1 MTQLSSKFDF
11 EDLDESKNSE
21 LKTLP
26 NAFDDTKDE
35 ISFTKS
41 LIISLILHP
50 LCVFLIWLSVV
61 VLTLLGLIIPQADRP
76 DWKKKDL
83 EFVIVTNEA
92 DPIDK
97 NTKYRSDRNS
107 RAGGKHDPTKRVS
120 EPSPSP
126 SPAPKAPSP
135 APAPAPQPVQKPTPK
150 PAPQQPVKKP
160 VQKPVQQT
168 PAPVQKPVQQPKPA
182 PAKPVQAPAQKP
194 IFKPTA
200 ELPKPSMPKLATA
213 PKSPFSVAVPK
224 TNAPVGPR
232 PSAGGGTAS
241 GGTTASG
248 GGTSKG
254 TGSYMPSPQLSPSR
268 GSGSGT
274 SGSRSGS
281 GSNAARGSGGYG
293 TGNMGNPGPGN
304 PSGPPGIDAIKS
316 PNWGPYMRDL
326 ERRIKQNWN
335 PPKGDAS
342 KRVVVMFKIGRDGR
356 LLSIR
361 IGKSSGSVSND
372 DAAKAAIEL
381 TAPFKPL
388 PPEFKGSSID
398 IEFTFDYNVLG
409 ASYR

>member
-1 MTQLSSKFDF
+1 MTQLRSKFDL
-11 EDLDESKNSE
+11 EDTDEPTKYG

-26 NAFDDTKDE
+26 N
-35 ISFTKS
+35 

-50 LCVFLIWLSVV
+50 LCVFLIWLTILA
-61 VLTLLGLIIPQADRP
+61 LTLLGLVIPRADRP

-92 DPIDK
+92 EPIDK

-120 EPSPSP
+120 EPSPAP
-126 SPAPKAPSP
+126 SPAQSPSP
-135 APAPAPQPVQKPTPK
+135 APAPAPKQPVQKPA
-150 PAPQQPVKKP
+150 PAPKAVQKP
-160 VQKPVQQT
+160 VQKPVQQ
-168 PAPVQKPVQQPKPA
+168 APQVQKPIPKPA
-182 PAKPVQAPAQKP
+182 PQPA
-194 IFKPTA
+194 KPTA
-200 ELPKPSMPKLATA
+200 PVQRPVYKPTTEPPRPAMPKLATA

-224 TNAPVGPR
+224 TEAPVGPR
-232 PSAGGGTAS
+232 PSAGTGTS
-241 GGTTASG
+241 TGTLAQG
-248 GGTSKG
+248 GGSSRG
-254 TGSYMPSPQLSPSR
+254 TGTGMPSPQLSPSR
-268 GSGSGT
+268 GTGSSGSGT
-274 SGSRSGS
+274 TSGTGRPGSRGT
-281 GSNAARGSGGYG
+281 GYG
-293 TGNMGNPGPGN
+293 TGSMGNPGPGN

-316 PNWGPYMRDL
+316 PDWGPYMREL
-326 ERRIKQNWN
+326 ERRIKRNWN

-342 KRVVVMFKIGRDGR
+342 KRVVVLFKIGRDGR

-361 IGKSSGSVSND
+361 VSKSSGSISND

-388 PPEFKGSSID
+388 PPEFKGSNID

>member
-1 MTQLSSKFDF
+1 MTQLRSKFDL
-11 EDLDESKNSE
+11 EDTDEPTKYG

-26 NAFDDTKDE
+26 NSFSDTKDE
-35 ISFTKS
+35 VSFAKS

-50 LCVFLIWLSVV
+50 LCVFLIWLTILA
-61 VLTLLGLIIPQADRP
+61 LTLLGLVIPRADRP

-92 DPIDK
+92 EPIDK

-120 EPSPSP
+120 EPSPAP
-126 SPAPKAPSP
+126 SPAQSPSP
-135 APAPAPQPVQKPTPK
+135 APAPAPKQPVQKPA
-150 PAPQQPVKKP
+150 PAPKAVQKP
-160 VQKPVQQT
+160 VQKPVQQ
-168 PAPVQKPVQQPKPA
+168 APQVQKPIPKPA
-182 PAKPVQAPAQKP
+182 PQPA
-194 IFKPTA
+194 KPTA
-200 ELPKPSMPKLATA
+200 PVQRPVYKPTTEPPRPAMPKLATA

-224 TNAPVGPR
+224 TEAPVGPR
-232 PSAGGGTAS
+232 PSAGTGTS
-241 GGTTASG
+241 TGTLAQG
-248 GGTSKG
+248 GGSSRG
-254 TGSYMPSPQLSPSR
+254 TGTGMPSPQLSPSR
-268 GSGSGT
+268 GTGSSGSGT
-274 SGSRSGS
+274 TSGTGGTGSRGT
-281 GSNAARGSGGYG
+281 GYG
-293 TGNMGNPGPGN
+293 TGSMGNPGPGN

-316 PNWGPYMRDL
+316 PDWGPYMREL
-326 ERRIKQNWN
+326 ERRIKRNWN

-342 KRVVVMFKIGRDGR
+342 KRVVVLFKIGRDGR

-361 IGKSSGSVSND
+361 VSKSSGSISND

-388 PPEFKGSSID
+388 PPEFKGSNID

>member
-1 MTQLSSKFDF
+1 MTQTSSKFDF
-11 EDLDESKNSE
+11 EDLDKSACSGV
-21 LKTLP
+21 KTLP
-26 NAFDDTKDE
+26 NAFDNSKDE
-35 ISFTKS
+35 MSFAKS

-50 LCVFLIWLSVV
+50 LCVFLIWLIIIG
-61 VLTLLGLIIPQADRP
+61 LTFLGLIIPKADRP

-92 DPIDK
+92 EPINKD
-97 NTKYRSDRNS
+97 TKYRSDRNS
-107 RAGGKHDPTKRVS
+107 RAGGKHDPNKRVS

-126 SPAPKAPSP
+126 SPAPAAKTP
-135 APAPAPQPVQKPTPK
+135 APAPAPAPAQKPKQQAPAPQVQKPI
-150 PAPQQPVKKP
+150 QQ
-160 VQKPVQQT
+160 
-168 PAPVQKPVQQPKPA
+168 PVQKPVQQPAPVQKPKPA
-182 PAKPVQAPAQKP
+182 PAKPAQAQAPVQRPVYKP
-194 IFKPTA
+194 SA
-200 ELPKPSMPKLATA
+200 EPPKPAMPKLATA

-232 PSAGGGTAS
+232 PMAGSGTTAGTPSSGGGTAAGRGS
-241 GGTTASG
+241 GN
-248 GGTSKG
+248 
-254 TGSYMPSPQLSPSR
+254 YMPSPQLSPST
-268 GSGSGT
+268 GSGT
-274 SGSRSGS
+274 GSSGGRGS
-281 GSNAARGSGGYG
+281 SSAPARGTGGYG

-304 PSGPPGIDAIKS
+304 PSGPPGIDAVKS

-342 KRVVVMFKIGRDGR
+342 KRVVVLFKIGRDGR

-388 PPEFKGSSID
+388 PPEFKGNSID

>member
-1 MTQLSSKFDF
+1 MTQISSKYDF
-11 EDLDESKNSE
+11 EDLENSVE
-21 LKTLP
+21 EGLKTLP
-26 NAFDDTKDE
+26 NSFSDTKDE
-35 ISFTKS
+35 VSFLKS
-41 LIISLILHP
+41 LVISLILHP
-50 LCVFLIWLSVV
+50 LCVFLIWLIVIG
-61 VLTLLGLIIPQADRP
+61 LTFLGLIIPKADRP

-92 DPIDK
+92 EPINK

-107 RAGGKHDPTKRVS
+107 RAGGKHDPNKKVS

-126 SPAPKAPSP
+126 SPAPAAKTPAPAPSP
-135 APAPAPQPVQKPTPK
+135 APVQKTQPK
-150 PAPQQPVKKP
+150 PAPQPQPVQKP
-160 VQKPVQQT
+160 VQKPVQQA
-168 PAPVQKPVQQPKPA
+168 PAPVQKPKPA
-182 PAKPVQAPAQKP
+182 PPKPSQAPAQRP
-194 IFKPTA
+194 VYKPTA
-200 ELPKPSMPKLATA
+200 EAPKPSMPKLATA
-213 PKSPFSVAVPK
+213 PKSPFSVTVPK
-224 TNAPVGPR
+224 TNAPVGPK
-232 PSAGGGTAS
+232 PMAGNGTATGGQTS
-241 GGTTASG
+241 GGS
-248 GGTSKG
+248 TSKG

-268 GSGSGT
+268 GTG
-274 SGSRSGS
+274 SGSRGGSGS
-281 GSNAARGSGGYG
+281 GSNTARGTGGYG

-304 PSGPPGIDAIKS
+304 PSGPPGIDAVKS

-342 KRVVVMFKIGRDGR
+342 KRVVVMFRIGRDGR

-388 PPEFKGSSID
+388 PPEFKGNSID

>member
-11 EDLDESKNSE
+11 EDLDESEKRR

-26 NAFDDTKDE
+26 NAFDDSKDE
-35 ISFTKS
+35 MSFAKS

-50 LCVFLIWLSVV
+50 LCVFLIWLTVV

-92 DPIDK
+92 EPIDK

-126 SPAPKAPSP
+126 SPAPKAPTP
-135 APAPAPQPVQKPTPK
+135 APAPAPSPVQKPTPK
-150 PAPQQPVKKP
+150 PAPQQKAPVKRP
-160 VQKPVQQT
+160 VQT

-182 PAKPVQAPAQKP
+182 PAKPTQAKAPVHRPSYKPA
-194 IFKPTA
+194 T

-232 PSAGGGTAS
+232 PSAGGGNAAGGRTAS
-241 GGTTASG
+241 GGTAG
-248 GGTSKG
+248 KG

-268 GSGSGT
+268 GSGQGSA
-274 SGSRSGS
+274 GSRAGS
-281 GSNAARGSGGYG
+281 GSKAAKGTGGYG

-342 KRVVVMFKIGRDGR
+342 KRVVVLFKIGRDGR

>member
-1 MTQLSSKFDF
+1 MTQLRSKFDF
-11 EDLDESKNSE
+11 EDTDEPTKGG

-26 NAFDDTKDE
+26 NSFDDSKDE
-35 ISFTKS
+35 VSFAKS

-50 LCVFLIWLSVV
+50 LCVFLIWLTILA
-61 VLTLLGLIIPQADRP
+61 LTLLGLVIPRADRP

-120 EPSPSP
+120 EPSPAP
-126 SPAPKAPSP
+126 SPAQVPSP
-135 APAPAPQPVQKPTPK
+135 APAPAPKQPVQKPA
-150 PAPQQPVKKP
+150 PAPKTVQKLTQKPVQTQAPQVQKP
-160 VQKPVQQT
+160 VQKPAPQPAKPT
-168 PAPVQKPVQQPKPA
+168 APVQRPVY
-182 PAKPVQAPAQKP
+182 
-194 IFKPTA
+194 KPTA
-200 ELPKPSMPKLATA
+200 EPPRPSMPKLATA

-224 TNAPVGPR
+224 TEAPVGPR
-232 PSAGGGTAS
+232 PSAGSGTS
-241 GGTTASG
+241 TGTLAQG
-248 GGTSKG
+248 GGSSRG
-254 TGSYMPSPQLSPSR
+254 TGTGMPSPQLSPSR
-268 GSGSGT
+268 GSGS
-274 SGSRSGS
+274 SGS
-281 GSNAARGSGGYG
+281 GTTSGTGRPGTRGTGYG
-293 TGNMGNPGPGN
+293 TGSMGNPGPGN

-316 PNWGPYMRDL
+316 PDWGPYMREL
-326 ERRIKQNWN
+326 ERRIKRNWN

-342 KRVVVMFKIGRDGR
+342 KRVVVLFKIGRDGR

-361 IGKSSGSVSND
+361 VSKSSGSISND

-388 PPEFKGSSID
+388 PPEFKGSNID

>member
-26 NAFDDTKDE
+26 NAFDDTRDE

-232 PSAGGGTAS
+232 PS
-241 GGTTASG
+241 
-248 GGTSKG
+248 
-254 TGSYMPSPQLSPSR
+254 R

>member
-1 MTQLSSKFDF
+1 MTQISSKYDF
-11 EDLDESKNSE
+11 EDLENSVQE
-21 LKTLP
+21 GLKTLP
-26 NAFDDTKDE
+26 NSFNDTKDE
-35 ISFTKS
+35 VSFLKS

-50 LCVFLIWLSVV
+50 LCVFLIWLIVIG
-61 VLTLLGLIIPQADRP
+61 LTFLGLIIPKADRP

-92 DPIDK
+92 EPINK

-107 RAGGKHDPTKRVS
+107 RAGGKHDPNKKVS

-126 SPAPKAPSP
+126 SPAPAAKTP
-135 APAPAPQPVQKPTPK
+135 APAPAPAPVQKAQPKPAPQPVQKP
-150 PAPQQPVKKP
+150 
-160 VQKPVQQT
+160 VQQAPS
-168 PAPVQKPVQQPKPA
+168 PAPVQKPKPA
-182 PAKPVQAPAQKP
+182 PPKPSQAPVQKPVYKPA
-194 IFKPTA
+194 T
-200 ELPKPSMPKLATA
+200 EMPKPSMPKLATA

-232 PSAGGGTAS
+232 PMAGSGTSTGSQAS
-241 GGTTASG
+241 GGSS
-248 GGTSKG
+248 TSKG

-268 GSGSGT
+268 GSGSG
-274 SGSRSGS
+274 SRGGS
-281 GSNAARGSGGYG
+281 GSSSNTARGTGGYG

-304 PSGPPGIDAIKS
+304 PSSPPGIDAVKS

-356 LLSIR
+356 LLSIN
-361 IGKSSGSVSND
+361 IKKSSGSVSND

-388 PPEFKGSSID
+388 PPEFKGNSID

>member
-1 MTQLSSKFDF
+1 MTQLRSKFDF
-11 EDLDESKNSE
+11 EDLDEPTADNNRA
-21 LKTLP
+21 LP

-35 ISFTKS
+35 MSIVKA

-50 LCVFLIWLSVV
+50 LCVLLIWLIITA
-61 VLTLLGLIIPQADRP
+61 LTLLGLDFMKAERP

-92 DPIDK
+92 EPINK

-107 RAGGKHDPTKRVS
+107 RAGGIHDPNKRVS

-126 SPAPKAPSP
+126 SPAPSP
-135 APAPAPQPVQKPTPK
+135 APAPAPAPAQKQKVPAPTPA
-150 PAPQQPVKKP
+150 PAPKQ
-160 VQKPVQQT
+160 VQKPVQHQI
-168 PAPVQKPVQQPKPA
+168 QPKPA
-182 PAKPVQAPAQKP
+182 VEQKPAPKKPTQTQAPVQRPVYKP
-194 IFKPTA
+194 SA
-200 ELPKPSMPKLATA
+200 EMPKPAMPKLATA

-224 TNAPVGPR
+224 NNAPVGPR
-232 PSAGGGTAS
+232 PSSGTGTSSGRPS
-241 GGTTASG
+241 GGNA
-248 GGTSKG
+248 
-254 TGSYMPSPQLSPSR
+254 MPSPQLSTSR
-268 GSGSGT
+268 GTGSGTGSGSRGT
-274 SGSRSGS
+274 TAGRTGGTGSRGT
-281 GSNAARGSGGYG
+281 GYG
-293 TGNMGNPGPGN
+293 TGSMGNPGPGN

-316 PNWGPYMRDL
+316 PDWGPYMREL
-326 ERRIKQNWN
+326 ERRIKRNWN

-342 KRVVVMFKIGRDGR
+342 KRVVVLFKIGRDGR
-356 LLSIR
+356 LLSLR
-361 IGKSSGSVSND
+361 IGKSSGSIPND

>member
-1 MTQLSSKFDF
+1 MTQISSKFDF
-11 EDLDESKNSE
+11 EDLDNSTE
-21 LKTLP
+21 TGLKTLP
-26 NAFDDTKDE
+26 NTFDDSKDE
-35 ISFTKS
+35 MSFIKS

-50 LCVFLIWLSVV
+50 LCVFLIWLIVIG
-61 VLTLLGLIIPQADRP
+61 LTFLGLIIPQADRP

-92 DPIDK
+92 EPINK

-107 RAGGKHDPTKRVS
+107 RAGGKHDPNKKVS

-126 SPAPKAPSP
+126 SPAPKAATP
-135 APAPAPQPVQKPTPK
+135 APAPAPAPQKPVQKAQPKPAPQPVQKP
-150 PAPQQPVKKP
+150 
-160 VQKPVQQT
+160 VQK
-168 PAPVQKPVQQPKPA
+168 PKPA
-182 PAKPVQAPAQKP
+182 PAKPSQAQAPVQRP
-194 IFKPTA
+194 VYKPTA
-200 ELPKPSMPKLATA
+200 EPPKPSMPKLATA

-232 PSAGGGTAS
+232 PMAGS
-241 GGTTASG
+241 GTTAGTPSSG
-248 GGTSKG
+248 RGKTGGTGS
-254 TGSYMPSPQLSPSR
+254 GSYMPSPQLSPSR
-268 GSGSGT
+268 GSGSG
-274 SGSRSGS
+274 SGSRGTS
-281 GSNAARGSGGYG
+281 SNAARGTGGYG

-342 KRVVVMFKIGRDGR
+342 KRVVVLFRIGRDGR

-361 IGKSSGSVSND
+361 IGRSSGSVSND

-388 PPEFKGSSID
+388 PPEFKGNSID

>member
-1 MTQLSSKFDF
+1 MTQISSKFDF
-11 EDLDESKNSE
+11 EDLDKSAETG

-26 NAFDDTKDE
+26 NTFDCSKDE
-35 ISFTKS
+35 MSFIKS

-50 LCVFLIWLSVV
+50 LCVFLIWLIVIG
-61 VLTLLGLIIPQADRP
+61 LTFLGLIIPKADRP

-92 DPIDK
+92 EPIDK

-107 RAGGKHDPTKRVS
+107 RAGGKHDPNKKVS

-126 SPAPKAPSP
+126 SPAPKAATPAP
-135 APAPAPQPVQKPTPK
+135 APAPAPQKPVQKAQPK
-150 PAPQQPVKKP
+150 PAPQPA
-160 VQKPVQQT
+160 QKPVQQ
-168 PAPVQKPVQQPKPA
+168 PVQKTPASQVQKPKPA
-182 PAKPVQAPAQKP
+182 PAKPAQAQAPIQRP
-194 IFKPTA
+194 VYKPTT
-200 ELPKPSMPKLATA
+200 EPPKPSMPKLATA

-224 TNAPVGPR
+224 TDAPVGPK
-232 PSAGGGTAS
+232 PMTGSGTAAGTQSSGGTA
-241 GGTTASG
+241 G
-248 GGTSKG
+248 G
-254 TGSYMPSPQLSPSR
+254 TGSRNYMPSPQLSPSK
-268 GSGSGT
+268 GSGAGS
-274 SGSRSGS
+274 SGSRGTSS
-281 GSNAARGSGGYG
+281 SAAKGTGGYG

-342 KRVVVMFKIGRDGR
+342 KRVVVLFRIGRDGR
-356 LLSIR
+356 LLSIK
-361 IGKSSGSVSND
+361 IGRSSGSVSND

-388 PPEFKGSSID
+388 PPEFKGNSID